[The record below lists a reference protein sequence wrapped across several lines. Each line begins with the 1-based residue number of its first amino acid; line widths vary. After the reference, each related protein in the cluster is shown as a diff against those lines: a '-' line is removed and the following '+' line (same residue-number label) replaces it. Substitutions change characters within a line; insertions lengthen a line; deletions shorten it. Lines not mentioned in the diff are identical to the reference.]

1 MDFKTTLAAQA
12 YGALKRAAPQTQNP
26 QQSPLGGKVADF
38 AATVQRGEQVA
49 QAAALGQAD
58 TQSLVEALAQSQLA
72 IETAVAVRDK
82 VVEAYQEIMR
92 MPI

>member
-1 MDFKTTLAAQA
+1 MDFKTALASQA
-12 YGALKRAAPQTQNP
+12 YGALKRAAPQAQNP
-26 QQSPLGGKVADF
+26 QQNPLGAKVADF